1 MLFGIIIVVVAIVVA
16 YLLNKSKI
24 NKTVHEFEQ
33 KVEDAFDKTKQAV
46 APAVEEV
53 KEVVAKAAEVAPDNK
68 IVKDTNTAVGTVVAA
83 IEAKHAKKRGPKP
96 GNKAHTVHPQAKTPK
111 QVKDNLKAKT
121 KK

>member
-46 APAVEEV
+46 APAVAEV
-53 KEVVAKAAEVAPDNK
+53 KQVVTKASELAPENKVIAEAKV
-68 IVKDTNTAVGTVVAA
+68 AVGTVVAA
-83 IEAKHAKKRGPKP
+83 VESKKTGKPGPKP
-96 GNKAHTVHPQAKTPK
+96 GNRAGKNAAQKQNSNNKPK
-111 QVKDNLKAKT
+111 S

>member
-24 NKTVHEFEQ
+24 SKTVHEFEQ

-53 KEVVAKAAEVAPDNK
+53 KEVVKKASEVAPENK
-68 IVKDTNTAVGTVVAA
+68 VVAETKVAVGTVVAA

-96 GNKAHTVHPQAKTPK
+96 GNKAATNKPK
-111 QVKDNLKAKT
+111 QKAK
-121 KK
+121 K

>member
-1 MLFGIIIVVVAIVVA
+1 MLFGIAIVVVAIVVA

-46 APAVEEV
+46 APAVAEV
-53 KEVVAKAAEVAPDNK
+53 KEVVKKAAEVAPENK
-68 IVKDTNTAVGTVVAA
+68 TIADTKVAVGTVVAA

-96 GNKAHTVHPQAKTPK
+96 GNKAAAPKTSNNKPK
-111 QVKDNLKAKT
+111 S